1 MIKMEVFMEI
11 VFFCAMG
18 VGFSTILGAIIGFI
32 LKKPAQ
38 KFNDIMLSFA
48 SGVMLSASIWGLI
61 IPALESGGKL
71 SFLVTIL
78 GLFCGALAIELCNKI
93 VPHLHSI
100 TGLDD
105 GHLSKNEDKINKVL
119 LFVIAIAVHN
129 LPEGIATGVSFGTG
143 NINDAIMVAIA
154 IALQNIP
161 EGMVIIAPMLSVG
174 INKKRTLGIAF
185 LTGAIEIIGTLLG
198 YLCVSM
204 ASFILPFFLSLAGGS
219 MIYVIA
225 DEMIPETH
233 QGKNAKLSSYAL
245 LFGFS
250 LMILINALLN

>member
-1 MIKMEVFMEI
+1 MEI
-11 VFFCAMG
+11 VFFCALG

-61 IPALESGGKL
+61 IPALESGSL

-78 GLFCGALAIELCNKI
+78 GLFCGALAINLCNKI

-105 GHLSKNEDKINKVL
+105 GHLSQNEDKINKVL

-143 NINDAIMVAIA
+143 NIKDAIMVALA

-161 EGMVIIAPMLSVG
+161 EGMVIIGPMLTVG

-198 YLCVSM
+198 YLCVSVS
-204 ASFILPFFLSLAGGS
+204 SFILPFFLSFAGGS

-233 QGKNAKLSSYAL
+233 QGENARASSYAL

-250 LMILINALLN
+250 LMIVINALLN